1 MPERR
6 QLCENEH
13 RYNRLLAE
21 NKLFCAIDIVKEL
34 LHDAFNASSDAEMAD
49 KMDYIMDVCN
59 GIENPHFKWFANN
72 FKPLRWNQSSW
83 FYSLI
88 PQTFAL
94 RHKKR
99 AIPYSIAPSEPAGAR
114 VDPHRCSILHAGI

>member
-6 QLCENEH
+6 QLGENEH

-59 GIENPHFKWFANN
+59 GTENSHFKWFANN

-83 FYSLI
+83 FYPLI

-94 RHKKR
+94 RHFLYCKKR
-99 AIPYSIAPSEPAGAR
+99 ADMVQLLR
-114 VDPHRCSILHAGI
+114 VN